1 MNALVKGA
9 KMEKKQQGQAHD
21 DRNDAQPY
29 PEGILSDIVGQKGP
43 VIAQAA
49 GGKLASQLVKA
60 LQG

>member
-1 MNALVKGA
+1 
-9 KMEKKQQGQAHD
+9 MEKKQQGQAHD

-29 PEGILSDIVGQKGP
+29 PEGILSDIVGQKVP

-49 GGKLASQLVKA
+49 GGKLASRLVKA